1 MERPTDL
8 IRGAFMLSVQPLK
21 SAQGAADYYAAAF
34 NYYAGD
40 AMAMRWLGKGSE
52 RLGLTG
58 MVEKEQMLALLQGIL
73 PDGTLLQ
80 NKKGEHRP
88 GFDMTFSAPKSVSIL
103 VGLQAD
109 PKLEALHDQAVEKA
123 IGLIEKEFGQARVVI
138 DGKVHYV
145 DTGNLVVAAFRQPS
159 SRANDPALHTHGV
172 TMNMTFTDEDG
183 KARSLASD
191 IHGHAGVV
199 EQLQQHITY
208 AGLLYRTEY
217 ANLLKEEGY
226 RLRDVGK
233 GMFEIVGIP
242 EEVMKEFS
250 SRRTDIEAKMKE
262 KGWEGARRA
271 SQATLLTRNV
281 KEEHDITVLRADW
294 EKRAEGLGFNAETFI
309 KNHKDAYQK
318 DTAPSF
324 FGSLKEKVFDRFFE
338 KDDLVALKAKEAV
351 SVAIETISQK
361 TSVFEK
367 RELKEAALK
376 HTLAGKTIV
385 SIEAI
390 ERSIEQSIKDHA
402 MYQASDPVTNRPMLT
417 TPWALTMETETLSRI
432 DANKDVLQPI
442 ANLHAVMKHSKQHEE
457 DSGFSMTPSQKN
469 ALLHVFTTTDRFNA
483 VQGYAGSGKT
493 TMLKT
498 TVQLAVEKGFD
509 VRGIAVTSSAV
520 NELTDKAGICSK
532 AFPSAHHAL
541 IRAADNSLQK
551 TIFMLDEASMLSTSQ
566 GHEIVKLIEKKGAR
580 LFLIGDDD
588 QLASVKCGRIFG
600 QSQEYGI
607 QTTRMTDLTRYSNE
621 QMKGSVVSVIN
632 RELYE
637 SVNKLDEV
645 RELNTHDERIEALAN
660 RWLSLS
666 HSVRDRTL
674 VFAPTHAN
682 RHDITSI
689 MRDGLKKE
697 GGLVGQEIV
706 LDTLK
711 SKEMEEIQLHHAQY
725 YQSGDVLRFN
735 IHIPQSRI
743 KPGDY
748 LTIGDITEKHQ
759 RKKTIPLVPSEGKAV
774 LMHLED
780 LPKYKQTRAGL
791 NRPIE
796 FYEKTSLELC
806 AQDKVLVT
814 RNNNKSGL
822 VNSSLASIKS
832 IQENELTLCFEK
844 DGGEK
849 TFPLDANELKHLDHG
864 YVLTNMKVQGKDK
877 EYALGL
883 IESYSKFS
891 ATLRNYY
898 VQISRAISSMT
909 LFTDD
914 KTRLLKALEMNDD
927 TKKTALDYISSDT
940 VKKHVARFEGNPH
953 AIPVTDVMDKQRQ
966 REQEVSRKQTLVQ
979 EYSDAKEQGKTALSS
994 YLAYHIV
1001 QDETTKKIAQ
1011 HNLDASETVIR
1022 NDALKF
1028 ETVKLLKTLT
1038 KDERDKAL
1046 VVKRYLESCHQ
1057 TQKTWKSVH
1066 DGNNA
1071 TLQKSHAFN
1080 EGIKRNA
1087 LAHQITESI
1096 EAYKPYLKH
1105 FSIGQINR
1113 LGVSQYRIEKGEERA
1128 VKRLENLSVHAEKHQ
1143 LSLKISSFFNEKNT
1157 EKKEQLAVELKNQ
1170 SKVVHPYL
1178 IQRSEAENKDL
1189 NLLWRDINEHARI
1202 GEEKMFVSEL
1212 SEREE
1217 PLFNLI
1223 KSYKTFNRELAIQT
1237 VEAIYLAEKGF
1248 EVPQSFEKKRTAL
1261 SSLRNEIASKASNNP
1276 AFDKITNFFKLDKAK
1291 LGHQD
1296 KLHEKRETVLAFKQN
1311 KSNFEQKKEDAL
1323 KIAGDIKGHYPFIKS
1338 LNVNTNALNA
1348 LVRIEA
1354 RKAFTEGL
1362 NDAQKEDYWRVVD
1375 YRMKCSKASSAWKDV
1390 FSDKEGGIKPSKEK
1404 LMLAKQLTASRNK
1417 LACFLEGVHG
1427 VQPMLGQEKLD
1438 TLKMNMH
1445 ARQHEDKLNTAF
1457 VLNQTKEKLL
1467 NQLST
1472 RMPKMNKPEAH
1483 AWRQSWNE
1491 FNHDLKRIAFNR
1503 ELYQEAINDLKQ
1515 SPFDLTE
1522 NQKSMLG
1529 KVDLEVPRHSKK
1541 AANVQTAT
1549 KSHRIFK
1556 ESKSLVNH
1564 HAQSQKTFLDASVI
1578 THALL
1583 DNPMESYRAIFG
1595 EPKKVS
1601 SKEMRYEGG
1610 LVVSLKGSKAGFWY
1624 NFSEGEGGSPIQAIM
1639 RERNISFQEALKEG
1653 AAIAG
1658 IAETSTFAAMP
1669 KKRQKQVIHNK
1680 QEEKNKITSAK
1691 SIVKGGVSIKGT
1703 LAERYLKE
1711 HRNIE
1716 DPSRLNV
1723 LFWPKGSTWKATDDN
1738 GDLYEKNNKI
1748 PALLIPAKNDKGE
1761 ITGVQRIYLD
1771 GKTGGKNTFM
1781 DTAKLSKGK
1790 IESSAGIIQK
1800 GEKLGTLY
1808 LAEGPETA
1816 ATLAMANPKSTVL
1829 VSFGLSNLKNLS
1841 RIIKNHYP
1849 TEVIIAGDNDSLSK
1863 NNTFDTTKHAQE
1875 LLKKEGV
1882 VSKIII
1888 PKAINGQEKTDWN
1901 DVHKT
1906 EGLLLVQKKL
1916 GLVNDTV
1923 VLHELHKNLSK
1934 EKDYDLKESI
1944 DNFSKEVTNTNK
1956 NLHKSIP
1963 GEDELI
1969 STYNRIN
1976 ETNQADSKSIESI
1989 QSNEKVREKVI
2000 FDLEI

>member
-1 MERPTDL
+1 
-8 IRGAFMLSVQPLK
+8 MLSVQPLK
-21 SAQGAADYYAAAF
+21 SAQGAADYYAAAY

-58 MVEKEQMLALLQGIL
+58 MVEKDQMLALLEGRL
-73 PDGTLLQ
+73 PDGTVLQ

-109 PKLEALHDQAVEKA
+109 PKLEVLHDQAVEKA

-145 DTGNLVVAAFRQPS
+145 DTGSLVVAAFRQPS

-172 TMNMTFTDEDG
+172 TMNITFTDKDG

-191 IHGHAGVV
+191 IHGNAGVV
-199 EQLQQHITY
+199 EQLQQHVTY

-217 ANLLKEEGY
+217 ANLLKGEGY
-226 RLRDVGK
+226 KLRDVGK
-233 GMFEIVGIP
+233 GMFEIDGMP
-242 EEVMKEFS
+242 EDVMKEFS
-250 SRRTDIEAKMKE
+250 SRRADIEAKMKE

-294 EKRAEGLGFNAETFI
+294 EKRAEGLGFNAETFL

-318 DTAPSF
+318 DTAPGF

-390 ERSIEQSIKDHA
+390 ERSIELSIKDHA

-432 DANKDVLQPI
+432 DANKGMIQPI

-498 TVQLAVEKGFD
+498 TVQLAAEKGFE

-532 AFPSAHHAL
+532 VFPSAHHAL
-541 IRAADNSLQK
+541 TRAADNSLQK
-551 TIFMLDEASMLSTSQ
+551 TIFMLDEASMLSTIQ
-566 GHEIVKLIEKKGAR
+566 GHELVKLIEKKGAR

-607 QTTRMTDLTRYSNE
+607 QTTRMTDLTRYGNE
-621 QMKGSVVSVIN
+621 QMKGAVTSAIN

-637 SVNKLDEV
+637 SVNKLDEI
-645 RELNTHDERIEALAN
+645 REFKTHDERIEALAN

-666 HSVRDRTL
+666 HSVRERTL

-735 IHIPQSRI
+735 IHVPKSHI

-748 LTIGDITEKHQ
+748 LTIGDLTEKHQ
-759 RKKTIPLVPSEGKAV
+759 RKKTIPLVQSEGKTV
-774 LMHLED
+774 LLHLED

-806 AQDKVLVT
+806 AHDKVLVT

-822 VNSSLASIKS
+822 VNASLASIKS
-832 IQENELTLCFEK
+832 IHENELTLCFEK

-940 VKKHVARFEGNPH
+940 VEKHVARFEGNPH

-966 REQEVSRKQTLVQ
+966 REQDILKKQTFVQ
-979 EYSDAKEQGKTALSS
+979 EYSDTKEQEKTALSS
-994 YLAYHIV
+994 YLAYHVV
-1001 QDETTKKIAQ
+1001 QDDTTKKIAR
-1011 HNLDASETVIR
+1011 HHLDASETMLR

-1028 ETVKLLKTLT
+1028 DTVKLLKTLT
-1038 KDERDKAL
+1038 DDERDKVL

-1066 DGNNA
+1066 DGNHS
-1071 TLQKSHAFN
+1071 TLQKSLAFS
-1080 EGIKRNA
+1080 EGVKRNT
-1087 LAHQITESI
+1087 LAHQISEHI

-1105 FSIGQINR
+1105 FSIGKLNR

-1128 VKRLENLSVHAEKHQ
+1128 VKRLENLSVHAEKHAF
-1143 LSLKISSFFNEKNT
+1143 SLKISSFFNEKDT
-1157 EKKEQLAVELKNQ
+1157 DKKEQLAVLLKNQ
-1170 SKVVHPYL
+1170 SKAAHPYL
-1178 IQRSEAENKDL
+1178 IQMSQAENKDL
-1189 NLLWRDINEHARI
+1189 NLLWRDINEHARV
-1202 GEEKMFVSEL
+1202 GEEKTFISGL
-1212 SEREE
+1212 TEREA
-1217 PLFNLI
+1217 PLFHLMR
-1223 KSYKTFNRELAIQT
+1223 SYKTFNRELAIQT
-1237 VEAIYLAEKGF
+1237 VEALYLAEKGF

-1261 SSLRNEIASKASNNP
+1261 SSLRNEIASEAANNR
-1276 AFDKITNFFKLDKAK
+1276 AFEKIITFFKLDKAK
-1291 LGHQD
+1291 LEQQD
-1296 KLHEKRETVLAFKQN
+1296 TLHGKRETVLAFKQN
-1311 KSNFEQKKEDAL
+1311 NSNFEQKKADAVT
-1323 KIAGDIKGHYPFIKS
+1323 IAGDIKGHYPFIKS
-1338 LNVNTNALNA
+1338 LNVNTKALNA
-1348 LVRIEA
+1348 FVRIEA
-1354 RKAFTEGL
+1354 RKAFAEGL
-1362 NDAQKEDYWRVVD
+1362 SDAQKEDYWKVVD
-1375 YRMKCSKASSAWKDV
+1375 YRMKCSKTSTAWKSV
-1390 FSDKEGGIKPSKEK
+1390 FSDKEEGIRPSKEK
-1404 LMLAKQLTASRNK
+1404 LMIAKQLTASRNK

-1427 VQPMLGQEKLD
+1427 LQPMLVQEKLD
-1438 TLKMNMH
+1438 SSKMNMH

-1457 VLNQTKEKLL
+1457 VLNQTKETLL
-1467 NQLST
+1467 NQLSA
-1472 RMPKMNKPEAH
+1472 RMPEMKKPEAQ
-1483 AWRQSWNE
+1483 AWRQSWNK
-1491 FNHDLKRIAFNR
+1491 FNHDLKCISFNR
-1503 ELYQEAINDLKQ
+1503 ELYQEAINDLKK

-1522 NQKSMLG
+1522 QQKSVLS
-1529 KVDLEVPRHSKK
+1529 KFDLELPQNSK
-1541 AANVQTAT
+1541 QGRTSF
-1549 KSHRIFK
+1549 KSHD
-1556 ESKSLVNH
+1556 
-1564 HAQSQKTFLDASVI
+1564 QSQKTFLDASVI

-1583 DNPMESYRAIFG
+1583 DNPTESYRSIFG
-1595 EPKKVS
+1595 EPKKVTS
-1601 SKEMRYEGG
+1601 REMRYEGG

-1639 RERNISFQEALKEG
+1639 RERNMSLQEALKEG

-1658 IAETSTFAAMP
+1658 ISGTNTFTSIP
-1669 KKRQKQVIHNK
+1669 KKRQVQESNNK
-1680 QEEKNKITSAK
+1680 KEEKNKIISAR
-1691 SIVKGGVSIKGT
+1691 SILKGGIPIKGT

-1716 DPSRLNV
+1716 HPARLNV
-1723 LFWPKGSTWKATDDN
+1723 LFWPKGATWKATDDN
-1738 GDLYEKNNKI
+1738 DDLYEKTNKI
-1748 PALLIPAKNDKGE
+1748 PALLIAAKNEKGE
-1761 ITGVQRIYLD
+1761 VTGVQRVYLD
-1771 GKTGGKNTFM
+1771 EKTAGKNTFM
-1781 DTAKLSKGK
+1781 STAKLSKGK

-1816 ATLAMANPKSTVL
+1816 ATLAMANPKATVL

-1841 RIIKNHYP
+1841 RIIKNHFP

-1863 NNTFDTTKHAQE
+1863 NNTTNITNDAQE
-1875 LLKKEGV
+1875 ALKKEGV
-1882 VSKIII
+1882 ISTIII
-1888 PKAINGQEKTDWN
+1888 PKPIDGKEKTDWN
-1901 DVHKT
+1901 DVHKI
-1906 EGLLLVQKKL
+1906 EGLDRVKQQL
-1916 GLVNDTV
+1916 GLI
-1923 VLHELHKNLSK
+1923 K
-1934 EKDYDLKESI
+1934 
-1944 DNFSKEVTNTNK
+1944 DNFNV
-1956 NLHKSIP
+1956 
-1963 GEDELI
+1963 
-1969 STYNRIN
+1969 STLSVKLTRDVHN
-1976 ETNQADSKSIESI
+1976 EEKALTRAFNQLSRESQEIRSVNIEKITPSLTK
-1989 QSNEKVREKVI
+1989 QKTL
-2000 FDLEI
+2000 DLEI